1 VSNAAISPSLTSRF
15 PVRKIIGAL
24 LVAQALI
31 GVGLIA
37 LDVTGYDGDQAIEPN
52 ISEPIAPGDQTRRYT
67 PTSVPS
73 RGKPDDGRQPFRL
86 PTEMGALEFR
96 FVDDDTYGR
105 IMVLE
110 GAINPGDSDR
120 FLTALDEAQ
129 PRPDIVAL
137 HSPGGSVR
145 DALTIG
151 AKVRQTELDTMII
164 EDATCA
170 SACPIILFSGV
181 ERYVSKGAW
190 VGMHQS
196 YMMDVSMVT
205 TRQAVSE
212 IQYLQGDVMDHTR
225 EMGVDPAVHIHA
237 FRTPPE
243 SIYYL
248 VEDEL
253 IEYAVATV
261 LTD

>member
-1 VSNAAISPSLTSRF
+1 MTDTAISPTLAVRF
-15 PVRKIIGAL
+15 PVRRVIGVLLAGQVMIGA
-24 LVAQALI
+24 
-31 GVGLIA
+31 GLIA
-37 LDVTGYDGDQAIEPN
+37 LDITGYDGDQTIAPD
-52 ISEPIAPGDQTRRYT
+52 ISTPVAPGDQTRRYT
-67 PTSVPS
+67 PTAVPS
-73 RGKPDDGRQPFRL
+73 RGKPDDRRQPFRL

-96 FVDDDTYGR
+96 FVDDATYGR

-120 FLTALDEAQ
+120 FLTAFDGAQ
-129 PRPDIVAL
+129 PRPDTIAL

-145 DALTIG
+145 DALAIG
-151 AKVRQTELDTMII
+151 AKVREATLDTMII

-181 ERYVSKGAW
+181 ERLVSRGAW

-237 FRTPPE
+237 FQTPPE

-248 VEDEL
+248 VEGEL
-253 IEYAVATV
+253 TEYSVATT
-261 LTD
+261 LID

>member
-1 VSNAAISPSLTSRF
+1 MTDAALRPAFTSWF
-15 PVRKIIGAL
+15 PVRRVIAVLLAGQVLIGA
-24 LVAQALI
+24 
-31 GVGLIA
+31 GLIA
-37 LDVTGYDGDQAIEPN
+37 LDISGFDGDQAIEPN
-52 ISEPIAPGDQTRRYT
+52 ISVPIIPGDQTRRYT

-73 RGKPDDGRQPFRL
+73 RGKPDDRRQPFQL
-86 PTEMGALEFR
+86 PHEMGTLTFR
-96 FVDDDTYGR
+96 FVDDDIYGR

-110 GAINPGDSDR
+110 GAITPGDADR
-120 FLTALDEAQ
+120 FQTALEAAQ
-129 PRPDIVAL
+129 PRPQTVAL

-145 DALTIG
+145 DALAIG
-151 AKVRQTELDTMII
+151 QSVREGALNTMVI

-181 ERYVSKGAW
+181 ERFVSTGAW

-205 TRQAVSE
+205 TRQAVSD
-212 IQYLQGDVMDHTR
+212 IQYLQGDVLDHTR

-248 VEDEL
+248 IEDEL
-253 IEYAVATV
+253 TEYNVATR
-261 LTD
+261 LIE

>member
-1 VSNAAISPSLTSRF
+1 MTDAAISPAFRARF
-15 PVRKIIGAL
+15 PVRRVIGAL
-24 LVAQALI
+24 LAAQVLVGA
-31 GVGLIA
+31 GLIV
-37 LDVTGYDGDQAIEPN
+37 LDVTGYSGDETIAPD
-52 ISEPIAPGDQTRRYT
+52 ISDPVAPGDQTRRYT

-73 RGKPDDGRQPFRL
+73 RGKPDDRRQPFSL
-86 PTEMGALEFR
+86 PNEMGALEFR
-96 FVDDDTYGR
+96 FVDDATYGR

-120 FLTALDEAQ
+120 FLAALDEAA
-129 PRPDIVAL
+129 PRPDTIAL

-145 DALTIG
+145 DALAIG
-151 AKVRQTELDTMII
+151 AKVREAALDTMII

-181 ERYVSKGAW
+181 ERFVSRGAW

-212 IQYLQGDVMDHTR
+212 IQYLQGDVLDHTR

-253 IEYAVATV
+253 TEYAVATSLV
-261 LTD
+261 D